1 MIDRNALPP
10 AVIDALRRGDK
21 IAAVKLLREATRIG
35 LAEAKGAID
44 ALEAA
49 KSGRPAPA
57 APASAAKPAQ
67 RVALR
72 HGPRRPREDDLGPGE
87 EPHSSASAAATVMLL
102 AAVALVV
109 WYFLSR

>member
-21 IAAVKLLREATRIG
+21 IGAIKLLREATKLG

-49 KSGRPAPA
+49 KSGRPAP
-57 APASAAKPAQ
+57 PSAAKPAK
-67 RVALR
+67 RVAVA
-72 HGPRRPREDDLGPGE
+72 HAHAQRRPREDDLGPGE
-87 EPHSSASAAATVMLL
+87 EPHGSASAAATVMLL

-109 WYFLSR
+109 WFFLAK